1 MEYIKYRFFKKASK
15 CSKEYQRLKRE
26 HSNDVIAEITLGQV
40 LTGMKGI
47 PLLVTDTSKLDPHEG
62 IRFKG
67 FTIPELQEKLP
78 RIVPDG
84 EPLPEGLFYLMLIGD
99 IPSREDVSNLSKD
112 WATRAHVPQHVFD
125 VIDAMPKNSKPMT
138 QFSAAILSMAT
149 ESVFQKAYR
158 AGVSKQFFWDSTY
171 EDVMNLIAR
180 LPHLAA
186 YIYRRNFHNDEHIEP
201 NPKLDWSGNLAHMMG
216 FDSEDIRRLFRLY
229 MVIHADHE
237 GGNVS
242 AHTAHLVGSAL
253 SNPYYAYAAAMTGLA
268 GPLHGLANQDVIH
281 WIFEM
286 IETLD
291 TETPTDKQVE
301 EYCKYILDEGRII
314 PGYGHAV
321 LLKTDPRFT
330 AQQEFAEK
338 YIKEDPIVN
347 IVNQLY
353 RVVPPVLSE
362 VGKIKNPWPNVDAYS
377 GSLLY
382 HYGIKEYSFYTVLF
396 GVSRALGVLASLTND
411 RIYGMPIERP
421 TSHPLEWFK
430 QQVDPN
436 IEIPQDFDLR
446 KSGPF

>member
-1 MEYIKYRFFKKASK
+1 MEYIKYRFFQHASK
-15 CSKEYQRLKRE
+15 CSQEYQRLKNE
-26 HSNDVIAEITLGQV
+26 HSDKVIAQITLGQV

-47 PLLVTDTSKLDPHEG
+47 PLLVTDTSNLDPEEG

-67 FTIPELQEKLP
+67 YSIPELQEKLP
-78 RIVPDG
+78 RLNPDG

-99 IPSREDVSNLSKD
+99 IPKLEDVLNLSKD

-125 VIDAMPKNSKPMT
+125 VIDSMPKNSKPMT

-149 ESVFQKAYR
+149 ESIFQKAYR
-158 AGVSKQFFWDSTY
+158 AGVSKQFYWDATY

-180 LPHLAA
+180 LPHVAA
-186 YIYRRNFHNDEHIEP
+186 YIYRRNFHNGDHIEP
-201 NPKLDWSGNLAHMMG
+201 NPRLDWAGNLAHMMG

-268 GPLHGLANQDVIH
+268 GPLHGYANQDVIF

-286 IETLD
+286 LEALD

-301 EYCKYILDEGRII
+301 DYCKFTLQEGRVI

-321 LLKTDPRFT
+321 LRKTDPRFT
-330 AQQEFAEK
+330 AQQEFAGK
-338 YIKEDPIVN
+338 YIKDDHLVD

-353 RVVPPVLSE
+353 RVVPTILSE
-362 VGKIKNPWPNVDAYS
+362 LGKIKNPWPNVDAFS
-377 GSLLY
+377 GAMLY
-382 HYGIKEYSFYTVLF
+382 HYDIKEYTFYTVLF
-396 GVSRALGVLASLTND
+396 GVSRALGVLASLIND
-411 RIYGMPIERP
+411 RIYGVPLERP
-421 TSHPLEWFK
+421 TSHPLNWYRE
-430 QQVDPN
+430 QVEGKHD
-436 IEIPQDFDLR
+436 Q
-446 KSGPF
+446 